1 MYVCMCIYIYISHG
15 RGDHIY
21 IYIYVEAG
29 RDPTIFLGPKETPKN
44 QKHLNLPR
52 QKYLSQLKNRRVLH
66 QIRAIQEP
74 QGTGDTAPS
83 SKVLQAGNTGS
94 LSRKY
99 SSRL

>member
-1 MYVCMCIYIYISHG
+1 MGGVTIYICRG
-15 RGDHIY
+15 RARSYNI
-21 IYIYVEAG
+21 
-29 RDPTIFLGPKETPKN
+29 IFLGPKETPKN